1 MYRDSQW
8 CAPGLLKYV
17 PAVAYLPC
25 LGSSY
30 FLTMCAQYFVH
41 LCTVNSKK
49 RFTRF
54 LSMALACCAPPPLP
68 LHFGWLTE
76 SNYCGDRKLVT
87 LLSELNI
94 ISIMASNGLEG
105 PLGVIMSD
113 PARTAA
119 ASNFCKR
126 EKHRRVDK
134 TSRLPVS
141 PSVSRFL

>member
-1 MYRDSQW
+1 
-8 CAPGLLKYV
+8 
-17 PAVAYLPC
+17 
-25 LGSSY
+25 
-30 FLTMCAQYFVH
+30 
-41 LCTVNSKK
+41 
-49 RFTRF
+49 
-54 LSMALACCAPPPLP
+54 MALVRSTPRP

-76 SNYCGDRKLVT
+76 SNYCGDRRLVT

-119 ASNFCKR
+119 AADSNFCKG
-126 EKHRRVDK
+126 EKHPRVDK
-134 TSRLPVS
+134 TTSRLPVS